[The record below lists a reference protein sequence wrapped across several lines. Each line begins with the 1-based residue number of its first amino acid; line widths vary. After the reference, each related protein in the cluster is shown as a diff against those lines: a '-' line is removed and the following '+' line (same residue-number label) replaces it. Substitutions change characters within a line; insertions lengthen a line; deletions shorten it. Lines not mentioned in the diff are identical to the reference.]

1 MSEEDSAA
9 REARQEASH
18 ATHRLSEDAR
28 RAAGET
34 AERVRGEAYDRAG
47 RAKDGV
53 AREVSGLAEAL
64 RSAAGE
70 AREGSFQERTF
81 GQLADGLADASEAL
95 SGRDLNQIAGEVS
108 GFARR
113 NPLAFLGGA
122 ALAGF
127 AATRFV
133 RASSEPRPR
142 SDAALPSASR
152 DAAAGPV
159 PSDRETPGQASSG
172 TASSGTGASRPV
184 SSSPTPMPDPG
195 RPAAPAVVRP
205 EGPSRPV
212 PEAGAAPSRDDTG
225 TAVDTDPTLP
235 DPRRF

>member
-1 MSEEDSAA
+1 MSEDDSAA
-9 REARQEASH
+9 RTARQEASH
-18 ATHRLSEDAR
+18 ASHRLSDDAR
-28 RAAGET
+28 RVAEET
-34 AERVRGEAYDRAG
+34 ADRVRGEAYDRAG

-81 GQLADGLADASEAL
+81 GQIADGLADASEAL
-95 SGRDLNQIAGEVS
+95 SGRDLNQIAGDVS
-108 GFARR
+108 SFARR

-133 RASSEPRPR
+133 RASSEPRPE
-142 SDAALPSASR
+142 SGGSMPSASR
-152 DAAAGPV
+152 DVAAGPSAGAL
-159 PSDRETPGQASSG
+159 PSERGASGPAPS
-172 TASSGTGASRPV
+172 APGASRPV
-184 SSSPTPMPDPG
+184 SSSPTPVPEPDPG
-195 RPAAPAVVRP
+195 RPAAPAVIRP
-205 EGPSRPV
+205 EGTSVVR
-212 PEAGAAPSRDDTG
+212 ETDATG

-235 DPRRF
+235 DPRTF